1 MTLDHGKP
9 VEACLALPGGALLLS
24 AGGNE
29 LRVWDLLAGGKLLH
43 SFANHQKTITSLC
56 LDGTG
61 TRVLTGSLDQ
71 HVKVYDLH
79 HFSVTHGMKYNA
91 PIMTIA
97 VSPDNSRLVAG
108 MVDGTL
114 EIRQK
119 DSKSLTDLAGHDIDD
134 DDDSA
139 KTKQIL
145 RGGTYKYFL
154 RGKNS
159 VPSADDYKVMVQ
171 RKARLKAY
179 DRAFRKFQVHH
190 LHKMGLF

>member
-1 MTLDHGKP
+1 
-9 VEACLALPGGALLLS
+9 
-24 AGGNE
+24 
-29 LRVWDLLAGGKLLH
+29 
-43 SFANHQKTITSLC
+43 
-56 LDGTG
+56 
-61 TRVLTGSLDQ
+61 
-71 HVKVYDLH
+71 
-79 HFSVTHGMKYNA
+79 MKYNA
-91 PIMTIA
+91 PIMALA

-119 DSKSLTDLAGHDIDD
+119 DSKSLTDLAGHDM
-134 DDDSA
+134 DDSA

-171 RKARLKAY
+171 RKTRLKAY
-179 DRAFRKFQVHH
+179 DRAFRKFQVHTSTKIAFFVVSCRVVVVSWSWSWSCRVASRRVASCTV
-190 LHKMGLF
+190 LSCLVIFLSLRQYTYKETGK